1 VITVTRRTRHVLTVS
16 VDRLGRVRCGA
27 CAVYQPCER
36 VELQRRCAEYARC
49 DLCGGDGHTVEA
61 VEEEIQIEHVTCKIF

>member
-1 VITVTRRTRHVLTVS
+1 MITVKRRTRHVLTVS
-16 VDRLGRVRCGA
+16 VDQLGRVRCGA
-27 CAVYQPCER
+27 CAAYVACER
-36 VELQRRCAEYARC
+36 VELQRRHTEYDRC